1 MTEPSDDYINQQV
14 LDLQLGCN
22 LGNPQPGQEDDS
34 LAVADQ
40 PLANEQPGDCT
51 SDICKL
57 ENKSVDG
64 ADSEL
69 LGSESRVRIRM
80 NHES

>member
-1 MTEPSDDYINQQV
+1 LTEPSDDYINQQV
-14 LDLQLGCN
+14 LDLQLGAIRSRDRRMIHS
-22 LGNPQPGQEDDS
+22 QSQT
-34 LAVADQ
+34 VADQ
-40 PLANEQPGDCT
+40 LLANEQPGDCT

-69 LGSESRVRIRM
+69 LGSES
-80 NHES
+80 E

>member
-1 MTEPSDDYINQQV
+1 MIHSQSQT
-14 LDLQLGCN
+14 
-22 LGNPQPGQEDDS
+22 
-34 LAVADQ
+34 VADQ

-51 SDICKL
+51 NDICKL